1 MNISFLPRDIS
12 NLICLFCWDAP
23 FELCVERSEIVY
35 EALSFRIPD
44 FLIRQVRYDWRTF
57 QIITG
62 GLLKFDPY
70 CKPSEFFREDVI
82 FLILSLLDFRR
93 KNVRLYGSRLQWLK
107 RIVLDWRSV
116 VDFSQF
122 FFKLSAIW
130 IIYGEEENFFY
141 PVSFPIV
148 YLFQFI
154 WTGRRAARFGANF
167 RSKSNGGLP

>member
-122 FFKLSAIW
+122 FFQVINDMDNLRGGGELLLPRIISNSLPVSIYLDGPQSSAIW
-130 IIYGEEENFFY
+130 
-141 PVSFPIV
+141 S
-148 YLFQFI
+148 
-154 WTGRRAARFGANF
+154 
-167 RSKSNGGLP
+167 